1 MLFNERELNKKDF
14 ERIDIDVRTMPKE
27 IKEKLLN
34 GEITPL
40 LEIRDQM
47 DNGVIATMPVKL
59 RLQRSEDGKAVLKA
73 YPVSKDIVSDL
84 KLTEAEQKLLQDG
97 EVIKKDIRE
106 GNRTRAMY
114 LQLDQETKS
123 LLKRDIKT
131 VELEKRIDEL
141 EHVKHITLG
150 QNQCQA
156 IREGKPVELEVG
168 DTKPQGA
175 GDGVGRR
182 GTQDVACRPCARR
195 RGTREVQCARR
206 ALGRF
211 RRRGSAAVNGGVRSR
226 DLGVGAW
233 TLCRALPRFSLPPR
247 NAGGGG
253 DGAQGGRRPA

>member
-59 RLQRSEDGKAVLKA
+59 RLQRSDDGKAVLKA

-84 KLTEAEQKLLQDG
+84 KLTEAEQKHLQDG

-123 LLKRDIKT
+123 LLKRDIKS
-131 VELEKRIDEL
+131 VELEKRMDEL

-150 QNQCQA
+150 LLRLA
-156 IREGKPVELEVG
+156 EASP
-168 DTKPQGA
+168 
-175 GDGVGRR
+175 
-182 GTQDVACRPCARR
+182 
-195 RGTREVQCARR
+195 GTR
-206 ALGRF
+206 
-211 RRRGSAAVNGGVRSR
+211 
-226 DLGVGAW
+226 W
-233 TLCRALPRFSLPPR
+233 
-247 NAGGGG
+247 
-253 DGAQGGRRPA
+253 